1 MPKSQRNRTFGG
13 FTVISITIK
22 DDEILGPLNELQ
34 LSKDIN
40 KDDVGHLS
48 DEKYLLYKENILDSL
63 YLQLKESLEDILAEK
78 SKYVKDLK
86 EDWE

>member
-1 MPKSQRNRTFGG
+1 M
-13 FTVISITIK
+13 ISITIK

-40 KDDVGHLS
+40 KDDMSNLS
-48 DEKYLLYKENILDSL
+48 DEKYLLYKEDILDSL
-63 YLQLKESLEDILAEK
+63 YLKLKESLEDILAEK
-78 SKYVKDLK
+78 SKYVNDLK

>member
-1 MPKSQRNRTFGG
+1 M
-13 FTVISITIK
+13 ISITIK

-40 KDDVGHLS
+40 KNNMSYLS
-48 DEKYLLYKENILDSL
+48 DEKYLLYKEDILDSL
-63 YLQLKESLEDILAEK
+63 YLQLKESLEDIFAEK